1 MSLSLKIA
9 LRYVFFKSKES
20 FSSYASILSIGGLS
34 IGIAALMLT
43 ASILNG
49 FEEIVSKKLSA
60 FLGLGRI
67 TNIFGN
73 SINIKNETFE
83 ILNTKLI
90 DPEPFIQGLS
100 LVRHGKLADGILIE
114 GIERLPKS
122 IIDFNHQKINQGEII
137 IGAGLSNSLDCKI
150 GDIIYIQPFNYKVS
164 NSIKKI
170 FSFEIKHIFQSGIQ
184 EYDKLL
190 GYININDARSLFNIK
205 KDNVTGFILNDSRN
219 IDFINEISYPF
230 YFESWQDKH
239 ALLFEWIKV
248 QRWPAYIM
256 FGLIALVGLIN
267 VLAALSM
274 IIIEKSSQI
283 GILLSQGMNRN
294 KIKFIFIFQGSI
306 IGLMGALLGG
316 LISLLII
323 IIQLKYQIFKIPT
336 DIYFMDQIPFSFDY
350 ISFGIIVISI
360 FIFCLIASWWPTKVV
375 SAINPSKVLKYE

>member
-1 MSLSLKIA
+1 MFLSLKIA
-9 LRYVFFKSKES
+9 LRYVFFKIKES

-100 LVRHGKLADGILIE
+100 LARHGKLADGILIE

-122 IIDFNHQKINQGEII
+122 IIDYNHQKINQGEII
-137 IGAGLSNSLDCKI
+137 IGAGLSNSLDCEI

-170 FSFEIKHIFQSGIQ
+170 FSFEIKYIFQSGIQ

-190 GYININDARSLFNIK
+190 GYININDARSVMFFNK
-205 KDNVTGFILNDSRN
+205 
-219 IDFINEISYPF
+219 
-230 YFESWQDKH
+230 
-239 ALLFEWIKV
+239 
-248 QRWPAYIM
+248 
-256 FGLIALVGLIN
+256 
-267 VLAALSM
+267 
-274 IIIEKSSQI
+274 
-283 GILLSQGMNRN
+283 
-294 KIKFIFIFQGSI
+294 
-306 IGLMGALLGG
+306 
-316 LISLLII
+316 
-323 IIQLKYQIFKIPT
+323 
-336 DIYFMDQIPFSFDY
+336 
-350 ISFGIIVISI
+350 
-360 FIFCLIASWWPTKVV
+360 
-375 SAINPSKVLKYE
+375 

>member
-350 ISFGIIVISI
+350 TSFGIIVISI
-360 FIFCLIASWWPTKVV
+360 IIFCLIASWWPTKVV

>member
-60 FLGLGRI
+60 FLGLGRV

-350 ISFGIIVISI
+350 TSFGIIVISI
-360 FIFCLIASWWPTKVV
+360 IIFCLIASWWPTKVV